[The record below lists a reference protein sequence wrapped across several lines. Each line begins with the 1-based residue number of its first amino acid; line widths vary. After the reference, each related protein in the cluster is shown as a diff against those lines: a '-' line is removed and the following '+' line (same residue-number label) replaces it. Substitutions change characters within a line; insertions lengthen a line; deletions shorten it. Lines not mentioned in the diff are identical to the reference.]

1 MMKEEVEA
9 KADDSDYYTPEDP
22 HINILSPVKSPSES
36 TEKVS
41 SIQMVK
47 SLRLTKFYSQTERH
61 HGSDQRH

>member
-22 HINILSPVKSPSES
+22 HINILSPVKSPSGS

-41 SIQMVK
+41 CVDKVERYKVK
-47 SLRLTKFYSQTERH
+47 VTPNDRFNRKTS
-61 HGSDQRH
+61 